1 MLQEYM
7 RYQVGISNLTI
18 NNIRSQLIYIKK
30 FLIYF
35 DEMESICRVT
45 DEQIGEYFRSIIAEG
60 IRRRQ

>member
-35 DEMESICRVT
+35 DEMESICPSYR
-45 DEQIGEYFRSIIAEG
+45 
-60 IRRRQ
+60 